1 MPLVRISLG
10 AGRPASVV
18 KAISDAVHRALVE
31 AAGAPAEGKFQLVT
45 EHAPGTLVHPP
56 SYMGM
61 PKSDGIVVIQATMN
75 AGRTTEVKRALYAKI
90 AELLEKEAGVRKEDV
105 VISLV
110 EVPKENWS
118 WGGGEMTY
126 VK

>member
-1 MPLVRISLG
+1 MPLVRISMRS
-10 AGRPASVV
+10 GRPPAAV
-18 KAISDAVHRALVE
+18 KAIGDAVHRALVE
-31 AAGAPAEGKFQLVT
+31 AVSAPADGKFQVIT
-45 EHAPGTLVHPP
+45 EHGPEGLVHPP

-61 PKSDGIVVIQATMN
+61 PKSDGIVVIQVTMN
-75 AGRTTEVKRALYAKI
+75 AGRTVELKRALYAKI
-90 AELLEKEAGVRKEDV
+90 ADLLAGAGVNREDI

-126 VK
+126 LK

>member
-10 AGRPASVV
+10 AGRPAATV

-31 AAGAPAEGKFQLVT
+31 AVNAPAEGKFHLVT
-45 EHAPGTLVHPP
+45 EHGAGMLVHPP
-56 SYMGM
+56 SYMGI
-61 PKSDGIVVIQATMN
+61 PKTDAMVVIQVTMN
-75 AGRTTEVKRALYAKI
+75 AGRSVDLKRALYAKM
-90 AELLEKEAGVRKEDV
+90 AELLEKEAGVRKEDLL
-105 VISLV
+105 ISLL

>member
-1 MPLVRISLG
+1 MPLVRISMA
-10 AGRPASVV
+10 AGRSPAVA
-18 KAISDAVHRALVE
+18 KAISDAVHKALVE
-31 AAGAPAEGKFQLVT
+31 AVNAPAEGKFHLIT
-45 EHAPGTLVHPP
+45 EHAAGTLVHPP

-61 PKSDGIVVIQATMN
+61 PKSDGIVVIQVTMN
-75 AGRTTEVKRALYAKI
+75 AGRSIELKRALYAKM
-90 AELLEKEAGVRKEDV
+90 AELLEKEAGVKREDL

-110 EVPKENWS
+110 EIPKENWS

>member
-1 MPLVRISLG
+1 MR
-10 AGRPASVV
+10 AGRPAAAV
-18 KAISDAVHRALVE
+18 KAIGDAVHRALVE
-31 AAGAPAEGKFQLVT
+31 AVNAPADGKFQVIT
-45 EHAPGTLVHPP
+45 EHGPEELVHPP

-61 PKSDGIVVIQATMN
+61 PKSDGIVVIQVTMN
-75 AGRTTEVKRALYAKI
+75 AGRTIELKRALYAKI
-90 AELLEKEAGVRKEDV
+90 AELLSAAGVKKEDII
-105 VISLV
+105 ISLV

>member
-10 AGRPASVV
+10 AGRPAATVR
-18 KAISDAVHRALVE
+18 AISDAIHKALVE
-31 AAGAPAEGKFQLVT
+31 AVNAPAEGKFHLVT
-45 EHAPGTLVHPP
+45 EHAPGMLVHPP

-61 PKSDGIVVIQATMN
+61 PKSDGIVVIQVTMN
-75 AGRTTEVKRALYAKI
+75 AGRPIELKRALYAKL
-90 AELLEKEAGVRKEDV
+90 AELLEKEAGVRKEDLV
-105 VISLV
+105 VSLV
-110 EVPKENWS
+110 EIPKENWS